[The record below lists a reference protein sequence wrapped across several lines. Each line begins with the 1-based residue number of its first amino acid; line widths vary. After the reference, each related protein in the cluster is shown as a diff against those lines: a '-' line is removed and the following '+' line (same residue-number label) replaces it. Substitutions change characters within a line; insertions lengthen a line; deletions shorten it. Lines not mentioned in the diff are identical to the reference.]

1 MSARRGFTLIEVL
14 VGIAIGGALL
24 AALGVFTLNLTD
36 TRARLAALTARVDSA
51 EIVFSALDRALATA
65 VVEDALLGPG
75 VSGNESALR
84 VVRSAVGLGGG
95 REALFAETG
104 VVEVRFASGAQ
115 RLEIVRDGRTAAL
128 PAPVR
133 AMRVRYLGERGWSDA
148 FDSGES
154 GGFPAGIE
162 VSIWFGEDGADG
174 DEGGYEQ
181 DDGFDRADGRAVR
194 GQAPRAAEDGIAVG
208 SSASFARPALDGPP
222 DRRRFF
228 RIAGSPRVDALA
240 LRSIRDGERAP

>member
-1 MSARRGFTLIEVL
+1 MNARRGFTLIEVL

-36 TRARLAALTARVDSA
+36 TRARLAEMTARVDSA
-51 EIVFSALDRALATA
+51 EVVFSALDRALATA
-65 VVEDALLGPG
+65 IVEDASLGAG

-84 VVRSAVGLGGG
+84 VVRSAVGLGGE
-95 REALFAETG
+95 REALFAEKG
-104 VVEVRFASGAQ
+104 VVEVRLVPGAQ

-133 AMRVRYLGERGWSDA
+133 AMRIRYLGERGWSDA
-148 FDSGES
+148 FDSGEA
-154 GGFPAGIE
+154 GVFPAGIE
-162 VSIWFGEDGADG
+162 VSIWFGDDGNEP
-174 DEGGYEQ
+174 EGGFEGG
-181 DDGFDRADGRAVR
+181 DGEEGGRGTGASSATRADAR
-194 GQAPRAAEDGIAVG
+194 DGIVARDG
-208 SSASFARPALDGPP
+208 TAPPASALAAPP

>member
-1 MSARRGFTLIEVL
+1 MNARRGFTLIEVL

-36 TRARLAALTARVDSA
+36 TRARLAEMTARVDSA
-51 EIVFSALDRALATA
+51 EVVFSALDRALATA
-65 VVEDALLGPG
+65 IVEDASLGAG

-84 VVRSAVGLGGG
+84 VVRSAVGLGGE
-95 REALFAETG
+95 REALFAEKG
-104 VVEVRFASGAQ
+104 VVEVRLVPGAQ

-133 AMRVRYLGERGWSDA
+133 AMRIRYLGERGWSDA
-148 FDSGES
+148 FDSGEA
-154 GGFPAGIE
+154 GVFPAGIE
-162 VSIWFGEDGADG
+162 VSIWFGDDG
-174 DEGGYEQ
+174 DEPEGGFEGG
-181 DDGFDRADGRAVR
+181 DGEEGGRGTGASSATRADAR
-194 GQAPRAAEDGIAVG
+194 DGIVARDG
-208 SSASFARPALDGPP
+208 TAPPASALAAPP

>member
-1 MSARRGFTLIEVL
+1 MNARRGFTLIEVL

-36 TRARLAALTARVDSA
+36 TRARLAEMTARVDSA
-51 EIVFSALDRALATA
+51 EVVFSALDRALATA
-65 VVEDALLGPG
+65 VVEDASLGAG
-75 VSGNESALR
+75 VSGNETALR
-84 VVRSAVGLGGG
+84 VVRSAVGLGGE
-95 REALFAETG
+95 REELFAEKG
-104 VVEVRFASGAQ
+104 VVEVRLAPGAQ

-133 AMRVRYLGERGWSDA
+133 AVRIRYLGERGWSDA
-148 FDSGES
+148 FDSGEA
-154 GGFPAGIE
+154 GVFPAGIE
-162 VSIWFGEDGADG
+162 VSIWFGEE
-174 DEGGYEQ
+174 EGGFEDGGGEEVGRESGTASATR
-181 DDGFDRADGRAVR
+181 DDARDGVVV
-194 GQAPRAAEDGIAVG
+194 GERAAPPA
-208 SSASFARPALDGPP
+208 SALAAPP

>member
-1 MSARRGFTLIEVL
+1 MNARRGFTLIEVL

-36 TRARLAALTARVDSA
+36 TRARLAEMTARVDSA
-51 EIVFSALDRALATA
+51 EVVFSALDRAIATA
-65 VVEDALLGPG
+65 IVEDASLGAG

-84 VVRSAVGLGGG
+84 VVRSAVGLGGE

-104 VVEVRFASGAQ
+104 VVEVRLAPGAQ
-115 RLEIVRDGRTAAL
+115 RIEIVRDGRTAAL

-133 AMRVRYLGERGWSDA
+133 AMRIRYLGERGWSDA
-148 FDSGES
+148 FDSGEA

-162 VSIWFGEDGADG
+162 VSIWFGEEEGELESGFEDSTPAARDDARDGVAVA
-174 DEGGYEQ
+174 GG
-181 DDGFDRADGRAVR
+181 ASLPAS
-194 GQAPRAAEDGIAVG
+194 ALAA
-208 SSASFARPALDGPP
+208 PP

>member
-1 MSARRGFTLIEVL
+1 MNARRGFTLIEVL

-36 TRARLAALTARVDSA
+36 TRARLAEMTARVDSA
-51 EIVFSALDRALATA
+51 EVVFSALDRAIATA
-65 VVEDALLGPG
+65 IVEDASLGAG

-84 VVRSAVGLGGG
+84 VVRSAVGLGGE

-104 VVEVRFASGAQ
+104 VVEVRLAPGAQ
-115 RLEIVRDGRTAAL
+115 RIEIVRDGRTAAL

-133 AMRVRYLGERGWSDA
+133 AMRIRYLGERGWSDA
-148 FDSGES
+148 FDSGET

-162 VSIWFGEDGADG
+162 VSIWFGEEEGGFENGLADGAG
-174 DEGGYEQ
+174 GEGGRGTGAAPAAR
-181 DDGFDRADGRAVR
+181 DDARDGVAVA
-194 GQAPRAAEDGIAVG
+194 GGAAPPA
-208 SSASFARPALDGPP
+208 SALVAPP

>member
-24 AALGVFTLNLTD
+24 GALGVFTLNLTD
-36 TRARLAALTARVDSA
+36 TRARLAEMTARVDSA
-51 EIVFSALDRALATA
+51 EVVFSALDRALATA
-65 VVEDALLGPG
+65 VVEDASLGAG

-84 VVRSAVGLGGG
+84 VVRSAVGLGGE

-104 VVEVRFASGAQ
+104 VVEVRLSRGAA
-115 RLEIVRDGRTAAL
+115 RLEIVRDGRAAAL

-133 AMRVRYLGERGWSDA
+133 AMRIRYLGERGWSDA

-154 GGFPAGIE
+154 GVFPAGIE
-162 VSIWFGEDGADG
+162 VSIWFGG
-174 DEGGYEQ
+174 DEEAELAGGGASTRS
-181 DDGFDRADGRAVR
+181 DASTGSDARTDARDGVAG
-194 GQAPRAAEDGIAVG
+194 AP
-208 SSASFARPALDGPP
+208 SSASSLSTLDAPP

-240 LRSIRDGERAP
+240 LRSIRDGEGSP

>member
-1 MSARRGFTLIEVL
+1 MSARRGFTLVEVL

-24 AALGVFTLNLTD
+24 GALGVFTLNLTD
-36 TRARLAALTARVDSA
+36 TRARLAELTARVDSA

-65 VVEDALLGPG
+65 VVEDGSLGAG

-84 VVRSAVGLGGG
+84 VVRSAVGLGGEL
-95 REALFAETG
+95 EALFSETG
-104 VVEVRFASGAQ
+104 VVEVRLAPGAA
-115 RLEIVRDGRTAAL
+115 RLEIVRDGRAATL

-133 AMRVRYLGERGWSDA
+133 AMRIRYLGERGWSDA

-154 GGFPAGIE
+154 GVFPAGIE
-162 VSIWFGEDGADG
+162 VSIWFGNDEEGELAGTDLSADARSDAG
-174 DEGGYEQ
+174 S
-181 DDGFDRADGRAVR
+181 RADSRDGVAVA
-194 GQAPRAAEDGIAVG
+194 GAA
-208 SSASFARPALDGPP
+208 ASPVSALDAPP

-240 LRSIRDGERAP
+240 LRSIRDGEGSP